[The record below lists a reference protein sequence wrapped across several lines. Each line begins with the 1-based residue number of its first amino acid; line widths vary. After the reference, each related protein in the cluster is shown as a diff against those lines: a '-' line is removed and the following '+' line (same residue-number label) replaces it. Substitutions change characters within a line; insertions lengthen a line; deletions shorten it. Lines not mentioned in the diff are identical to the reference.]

1 MSFEYKII
9 DNFITSEE
17 SDSIIEFFSDKLT
30 PSMVIG
36 DSYLRNSDDCYID
49 LDSISDEKQ
58 TKILQ
63 NLKNKISE
71 FSQLPIEN
79 QELLT
84 IIRYKKGQ
92 HFKPH
97 LDAFHDYNEFE
108 IEELLGGQRLK
119 TYIICLQPSLSG
131 GETKFDKLNKT
142 IKLEKN
148 QCIYWSNVD
157 ENGNI
162 YPESLH
168 SGIDPEEGEK
178 WILTCWIREKK
189 YFAIDRHIVKTIIE
203 NYSKEFLINTLK
215 QL

>member
-9 DNFITSEE
+9 DNFITTEE
-17 SDSIIEFFSDKLT
+17 SDSIINFFSDKLT

-119 TYIICLQPSLSG
+119 TYIICLQASSSG

>member
-1 MSFEYKII
+1 MSFEYNII
-9 DNFITSEE
+9 DNFITTEE
-17 SDSIIEFFSDKLT
+17 SDSIINFFSDKLT

-71 FSQLPIEN
+71 FSELPIEN

-84 IIRYKKGQ
+84 IIRYRKGQ

-168 SGIDPEEGEK
+168 SGIDPEDGEK

-189 YFAIDRHIVKTIIE
+189 YFAIDRQIVKTIIE

>member
-9 DNFITSEE
+9 DNFITTEE
-17 SDSIIEFFSDKLT
+17 SDSIINFFSDKLT

-58 TKILQ
+58 IKILQ
-63 NLKNKISE
+63 SLKNKISE
-71 FSQLPIEN
+71 FSELPIEN

-119 TYIICLQPSLSG
+119 TYIICLQPSLLG
-131 GETKFDKLNKT
+131 GETRFDKLNKT

-189 YFAIDRHIVKTIIE
+189 YFPIDRNIVRMIIE
-203 NYSKEFLINTLK
+203 NYSKDFLINTLK

>member
-1 MSFEYKII
+1 MRFEYNII

-17 SDSIIEFFSDKLT
+17 SDSIINFFSDKLT

-36 DSYLRNSDDCYID
+36 NSYLRNSDDCYID
-49 LDSISDEKQ
+49 IDSISD
-58 TKILQ
+58 KIQ
-63 NLKNKISE
+63 NRILKKIKNKISD

-97 LDAFHDYNEFE
+97 LDAFHDYNEFQ

-131 GETKFDKLNKT
+131 GETRFDKLNKT

-148 QCIYWSNVD
+148 QCIYWPNVD

-162 YPESLH
+162 YTESLH
-168 SGIDPEEGEK
+168 SGIFPEDGEK
-178 WILTCWIREKK
+178 WILTVWIRENK
-189 YFAIDRHIVKTIIE
+189 YYPLDRNVAKQIIE
-203 NYSKEFLINTLK
+203 NYSKDFLINILK

>member
-9 DNFITSEE
+9 DNFITTEE
-17 SDSIIEFFSDKLT
+17 SDSIINFFSDKLS

-49 LDSISDEKQ
+49 LDSISDGKL
-58 TKILQ
+58 TKVLQ

-71 FSQLPIEN
+71 FSELPIEN